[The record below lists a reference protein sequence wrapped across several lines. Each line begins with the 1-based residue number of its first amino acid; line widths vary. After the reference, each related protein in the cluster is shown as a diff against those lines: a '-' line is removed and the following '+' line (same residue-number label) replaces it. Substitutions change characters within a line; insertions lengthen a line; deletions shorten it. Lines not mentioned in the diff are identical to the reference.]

1 MGRQQPTSTNRSTM
15 RRYPLAVLVAALIL
29 PFAAHATDYTVTTGS
44 DDLSGYTAGSSSCG
58 SPCSLRGAIRA
69 ANAHA
74 GLDNILLL
82 DGINVN
88 LSIAG
93 IDENSAVSGDL
104 DITDDLKITGQSTS
118 GHNIINANGLD
129 RVFQM
134 LGNATVELQNLSIQN
149 GAVTDA
155 PGAGIYVSESATAV
169 LNNVELKNNTVTS
182 SGTAPAGSTQ
192 LQITGGGIHVDL
204 QASAEINNSDIIQNQ
219 APGNGGI
226 SNAGRT
232 SIRGSV
238 IDSNTATAPGGPGSN
253 DLFSNGGGI
262 GNIGGYLTIGNSTI
276 SNNISKNQGGGLYI
290 TNQGLN
296 LGNVIITNCSITGN
310 SSDFNGAGIA
320 NFGPAALNNSVVGG
334 NTINGTTTTGGNGA
348 GIYNHASNASM
359 DIVNSTISGNSG
371 ANSGGGIFNSR
382 DLSLSN
388 VTIYDNKGLSCTT
401 CGSANAALGGNEVTM
416 YSTSASDNPNL
427 AVTNTII
434 ADGGTSSATEPAC
447 AGDTSFIESL
457 GNSMSSDASCHL
469 TSANDQKN
477 VTTLGI
483 DPTLAVDTN
492 FTNTTAVHAL
502 LGGSPAIDNASNT
515 TCPIVDQRFLLRTDN
530 KCDIGAYEYGATIQQ
545 TANLVDLK
553 ITITDSPDPAPPNT
567 AETPLTYVV
576 TLTNQYVD
584 NSATNVVLT
593 IQLPTS
599 YTFSK
604 LTTASTGSTPSCSSK
619 PNAQNALTCSIAD
632 LPGLARAEFFIS
644 GIPTQQGTITIRADA
659 YNDVQDSFPRNNTNV
674 TEDTIID
681 PNAAQVTN
689 FNGQS
694 TGVGGGGSMNPALL
708 LLSGLVLLRRH
719 KRD

>member
-1 MGRQQPTSTNRSTM
+1 MGRQQPTSTKRSTI
-15 RRYPLAVLVAALIL
+15 RRYPLAALAAALML
-29 PFAAHATDYTVTTGS
+29 PFAAHASDYTVTTGS
-44 DDLSGYTAGSSSCG
+44 DDTSGYTAGSSICG
-58 SPCSLRGAIRA
+58 TPCSLRGAIRA

-74 GLDNILLL
+74 GPDNILLGNF
-82 DGINVN
+82 DIT
-88 LSIAG
+88 LSKSG
-93 IDENSAVSGDL
+93 TDENSAVSGDL
-104 DITDDLKITGQSTS
+104 DITDDLKITGQKTGSRNS
-118 GHNIINANGLD
+118 INANGLD
-129 RVFQM
+129 RVFQ
-134 LGNATVELQNLSIQN
+134 LLSNATVEFQNLSIQN

-169 LNNVELKNNTVTS
+169 LNNVELKNNIVSS
-182 SGTAPAGSTQ
+182 SGTTAASSSQ
-192 LQITGGGIHVDL
+192 LQITGGGIHVDQ

-219 APGNGGI
+219 APGNGGV

-232 SIRGSV
+232 SIRGSL
-238 IDSNTATAPGGPGSN
+238 IDSNTATAAGGVGSN
-253 DLFSNGGGI
+253 DLFTNGGGI
-262 GNIGGYLTIGNSTI
+262 GNLGGYLTIGNSTI

-296 LGNVIITNCSITGN
+296 LGNVIITNTSITGN

-320 NFGPAALNNSVVGG
+320 NFGPATLNNSVVSG
-334 NTINGTTTTGGNGA
+334 NTINSSATTGGNGA
-348 GIYNHASNASM
+348 GIYNQAANASL

-382 DLSLSN
+382 SLSLSN
-388 VTIYDNKGLSCTT
+388 VTVYDNKGLSCAT
-401 CGSANAALGGNEVTM
+401 CGSANAALGGNELSM
-416 YSTSASDNPNL
+416 YSTSASDKPNL

-434 ADGGTSSATEPAC
+434 ADGGSSSATEPAC
-447 AGDTSFIESL
+447 AGDTSFINSI
-457 GNSMSSDASCHL
+457 GNSMSSDASCNL
-469 TSANDQKN
+469 TSANDQNN

-483 DPTLAVDTN
+483 DSTLAVDPS

-502 LGGSPAIDNASNT
+502 LGDSPAIDTASNT

-545 TANLVDLK
+545 TADLVDLK

-584 NSATNVVLT
+584 NSAANVVLT

-604 LTTASTGSTPSCSSK
+604 LSTASTGSTPSCTD
-619 PNAQNALTCSIAD
+619 PNAQNTLTCSIAD

-681 PNAAQVTN
+681 PSAAQVTN

-694 TGVGGGGSMNPALL
+694 TSVGGGG
-708 LLSGLVLLRRH
+708 
-719 KRD
+719 